1 MHLHRHTMSFYKVPW
16 FCHTHVYT
24 KTNLLCPHVRALFL
38 FYLSTPVCP
47 LTHTSFAINAS
58 HASPVPSV
66 WLFVGGYAIGIFY
79 CDKKRV
85 DMKGMYVCNLLQV
98 LCRRIA
104 LKGDGVCEFGREHQF
119 QLRRFFLDRLC
130 IWLSCFA
137 KNEKRKRT
145 RYDRGWQK
153 KKTTP

>member
-104 LKGDGVCEFGREHQF
+104 LKGDGVCEFGREHHF
-119 QLRRFFLDRLC
+119 QLRRFFFGSFVYLVIMLC
-130 IWLSCFA
+130 
-137 KNEKRKRT
+137 KE
-145 RYDRGWQK
+145 
-153 KKTTP
+153 